1 MRYKTPKLSWEDART
16 ACDNEGYDVRFA
28 TFKTPEAVQFII
40 DDYQNA
46 SDGGELV
53 ELYFLTILPTS
64 FWDNFKFFR
73 QNSQKYMCSK

>member
-1 MRYKTPKLSWEDART
+1 MRYKTPKLSWENART
-16 ACDNEGYDVRFA
+16 ACENEGYDVCFA

-46 SDGGELV
+46 SDGGGWV

-64 FWDNFKFFR
+64 F
-73 QNSQKYMCSK
+73 